1 MPKNLD
7 AVIRYRVIDRCL
19 RSKGHAF
26 PTKDYLREK
35 CAEVVGVNEI
45 SVRTLEKDLY
55 EMRNNEALGYFAP
68 IKFDTYK
75 KGYYYEDPSYSIDK
89 LPIGEEDLLA
99 IQMASQ
105 VLEQYK
111 HIDLF
116 AGFKPVV
123 EKLTESLS
131 IRNKVS
137 TAPGAFDFVHFE
149 EKPYVS
155 GGAFLQDILNAI
167 IESKKIDITYS
178 KFFQEEE
185 KRYLLDPHV
194 LKEYQGIWYVSGW
207 LEEAKEIRTFALD
220 RIKQLVVTN
229 KDFIRQADFNHQ
241 QYFREVIGVTHPNR
255 QKTERILIQA
265 KNTLIPYLRLLPLHV
280 SQKFV
285 DEQAEKSTLEVH
297 LIPNREFFMKI
308 LSLGDQVKVVEPQHV
323 VSKLEQT
330 LKKMSDFYR

>member
-75 KGYYYEDPSYSIDK
+75 KGYCYEDPNYSIDK
-89 LPIGEEDLLA
+89 LPIGEDDLLA

-137 TAPGAFDFVHFE
+137 TAPESFDFVHFE

-155 GGAFLQDILNAI
+155 GGAFLQNILNAI
-167 IESKKIDITYS
+167 IENKKIEITYS
-178 KFFQEEE
+178 KFFQAED
-185 KRYLLDPHV
+185 KVYLIDPHV
-194 LKEYQGIWYVSGW
+194 LKEYQGIWYVAGW
-207 LEEAKEIRTFALD
+207 FEEAKEIRTFALD
-220 RIKQLVVTN
+220 RIKQLVVTS
-229 KDFIRQADFNHQ
+229 KDFIHQADFNHQ

-255 QKTERILIQA
+255 QQTERILIKA
-265 KNTLIPYLRLLPLHV
+265 KNTLIPYLKLLPLHV
-280 SQKFV
+280 SQEFIA
-285 DEQAEKSTLEVH
+285 EQAEESTMVVH
-297 LIPNREFFMKI
+297 LIPNREFFMKV
-308 LSLGDQVKVVEPQHV
+308 LSLGDQVQVLEPQLV
-323 VSKLEQT
+323 VDELKRT
-330 LKKMSDFYR
+330 LKKMSTLYY